1 MTERILYEVLEATGY
16 VSDGEPA
23 HGVHLSAEADGQPK
37 FRDFSPDALW
47 RSETALTVY
56 FKYESEGPS
65 EDRIAVWQREIWNL
79 GFAPLLWV
87 ISPESIGVYNG
98 FSRPREAGN
107 AAAHLLDTFGRIE
120 EELDRLDALAGRLAM
135 ETGEFWRR
143 ARSVHRRT
151 CVDRQ
156 LLSDLGALEGDLLSE
171 DLDRPSAQGLIGRS
185 IFVQYLIDRGIV
197 TRKFLESE
205 YGHGTLSDILRDRQA
220 TNLLFD
226 WLRDTFNG
234 DMFPAESS
242 RLPATRHLRR
252 VADFLDA
259 VDPVSGQGTFFP
271 YQFDV
276 IPVELI
282 SSIYE
287 QFAQTDSEPGDG
299 EGEEDVHY
307 TRLSLVSLVLD
318 EIADGLDGRETV
330 LDLSCGSGV
339 FLVEALRRLVVR
351 RCNGKRPNRRVI
363 RSVLN
368 DQIYGVD
375 ISEAAVRVAAFS
387 LYLAALELDPN
398 PTPPKELRFRPLI
411 GRTLFIADS
420 RNVEE
425 TPEGRRALTD
435 GGERRAF
442 DVIVGNPPWSYRGK
456 KARAA
461 ANSTGE
467 SKSIRAPRGVSL
479 DFVLRALDFAT
490 PDTRLGMVLSGVQFF
505 SRSGTGA
512 AVLRSL
518 VEELSPVTLVNLSYQ
533 SSWLFPRGSL
543 PAMVLL
549 ARHRPSTRDGI
560 TAVQVPWSP
569 AGEQSHTFEI
579 AREDIVTLP
588 ISDWLRKP
596 ECLKTAFFGL
606 GRDLALLDRLTDR
619 HESLGKQLQALNAEF
634 HDGLKY
640 GNRSRDSRFLHGLPV
655 LTKADVQPFVVSTS
669 LELFQSDRAQWP
681 RRRDTYRAPLL
692 LVREFLQGG
701 GRAICAVAERDAV
714 FTDAFFGV
722 ALPHEQLA
730 TAHLIASIL
739 SSSLASWFFL
749 MTGSTFGLSMRRLL
763 LRDIEHIPIPVLDSA
778 CRSTAGRR
786 LIELGRRRR
795 TGPLAGRDW
804 REIDEAVFDLYELD
818 AADRIVARD
827 GLVRAGWQ
835 WKSGRLASAR
845 AAETDTDLLAYA
857 QTFLSVVDAWLVEGK
872 RRRMRGEV
880 FGFPAS
886 APHRVVRFVLEDG
899 TDPSSTRVVETEGKV
914 RDVLD
919 RVGERLSV
927 RIGESLVGQRALRV
941 YGPNEVVIVKPAA
954 KRHWM
959 GVSALD
965 DADAVV
971 SDSVAGIAG

>member
-1 MTERILYEVLEATGY
+1 MTEPILNEVLEATGY
-16 VSDGEPA
+16 LSDGEPA
-23 HGVHLSAEADGQPK
+23 HGVYLSGEADGLPR

-47 RSETALTVY
+47 RSESALTVY
-56 FKYESEGPS
+56 FKYESEDPS
-65 EDRIAVWQREIWNL
+65 EEQIAAWQREIWNH

-107 AAAHLLDTFGRIE
+107 ATVHLLDTFGRIE

-156 LLSDLGALEGDLLSE
+156 LLSDLGSLEGDLESE
-171 DLDRPSAQGLIGRS
+171 DLDRPGAQGLIGRS
-185 IFVQYLIDRGIV
+185 IFAQYLIDRGIV
-197 TRKFLESE
+197 TREFLESE

-220 TNLLFD
+220 TKELFD

-242 RLPATRHLRR
+242 GLPGTRHLQR

-259 VDPVSGQGTFFP
+259 VDPESGQRTFFP

-287 QFAQTDSEPGDG
+287 QFANSDSEPNDD
-299 EGEEDVHY
+299 ESEEDVHY

-318 EIADGLDGRETV
+318 EIADGLGGRETV

-339 FLVEALRRLVVR
+339 FLVEALRRLVVH

-363 RSVLN
+363 RSVLY

-398 PTPPKELRFRPLI
+398 PRPPKELRFRPLI

-425 TPEGRRALTD
+425 TPEGRRALTE

-461 ANSTGE
+461 ANSTSE
-467 SKSIRAPRGVSL
+467 SRGIRAPRGVSL

-512 AVLRSL
+512 AVLRGL
-518 VEELSPVTLVNLSYQ
+518 LEELSPVTLVNLSYQ

-549 ARHRPSTRDGI
+549 ARHRPSTHDAI

-588 ISDWLRKP
+588 ISDWMRKP

-619 HESLGKQLQALNAEF
+619 YRSLGEQLQALDTELRG
-634 HDGLKY
+634 GLKY
-640 GNRSRDSRFLHGLPV
+640 GDRSRDARFLQDLPV
-655 LTKADVQPFVVSTS
+655 LTKTDVRPFVVSDG
-669 LELFQSDRAQWP
+669 LHQFDSDWAERP
-681 RRRDTYRAPLL
+681 RSRETYRAPLV
-692 LVREFLQGG
+692 LVREFVQAG
-701 GRAICAVAERDAV
+701 GRAVCAVAERDVV
-714 FTDAFFGV
+714 FTDALLG
-722 ALPHEQLA
+722 A
-730 TAHLIASIL
+730 TIPREKVGIAYLIASIL

-763 LRDIEHIPIPVLDSA
+763 LRDIEHLPIPSLDRA
-778 CRSTAGRR
+778 CRSTAGQR

-795 TGPLAGRDW
+795 TDRLAGRDW

-818 AADRIVARD
+818 EADRIVARD

-835 WKSGRLASAR
+835 WKSGRVASAR
-845 AAETDTDLLAYA
+845 AAEMDADMLIYA
-857 QTFLSVVDAWLVEGK
+857 QTFLSAVDAWLAEGK
-872 RRRMRGEV
+872 RRRMRGEL
-880 FGFPAS
+880 FDLSAS
-886 APHRVVRFVLEDG
+886 APYRVVRFILEDEIG
-899 TDPSSTRVVETEGKV
+899 PSTTGLVRTEGRL

-919 RVGERLSV
+919 RIGERLNV
-927 RIGESLVGQRALRV
+927 RIGEALVGQRALRV
-941 YGPNEVVIVKPAA
+941 YGPNEVVIIKPAA
-954 KRHWM
+954 RRHWM

-971 SDSVAGIAG
+971 SDSLSGLAG

>member
-1 MTERILYEVLEATGY
+1 MTEPVLYEVLEATGY
-16 VSDGEPA
+16 LSDGEPA
-23 HGVHLSAEADGQPK
+23 HGVYLSAETGGQPE

-47 RSETALTVY
+47 RSESALTVY
-56 FKYESEGPS
+56 FKYTS
-65 EDRIAVWQREIWNL
+65 EDPGEERVAAWQREIWNR

-135 ETGEFWRR
+135 ETGEFWGR
-143 ARSVHRRT
+143 ARAVHRRT

-156 LLSDLGALEGDLLSE
+156 LLSDLGALERDLLSE
-171 DLDRPSAQGLIGRS
+171 DLDRPVAQGLIGRS
-185 IFVQYLIDRGIV
+185 IFAQYLIDRGIV
-197 TRKFLESE
+197 TRDFLESE
-205 YGHGTLSDILRDRQA
+205 YGHETLSDILRDRQA
-220 TNLLFD
+220 TKRLFD

-259 VDPVSGQGTFFP
+259 VDPVSGQRNFFP

-287 QFAQTDSEPGDG
+287 QFANTDSEPDDD

-318 EIADGLDGRETV
+318 EIADGLSGRETV

-363 RSVLN
+363 RSVLY

-398 PTPPKELRFRPLI
+398 PRPPKELRFRPLI

-425 TPEGRRALTD
+425 TPGGRRALTE
-435 GGERRAF
+435 GGERRTF
-442 DVIVGNPPWSYRGK
+442 DVIVGNPPWSYQGK
-456 KARAA
+456 EARAA
-461 ANSTGE
+461 VHSTSNSR
-467 SKSIRAPRGVSL
+467 SIRAPRGVSL

-490 PDTRLGMVLSGVQFF
+490 PETRLGMVLSGVQFF

-512 AVLRSL
+512 AVLQSL
-518 VEELSPVTLVNLSYQ
+518 VAELSPVTLVNLSYQ

-549 ARHRPSTRDGI
+549 ARHRPSTRDRI
-560 TAVQVPWSP
+560 TAVQVPWSL

-619 HESLGKQLQALNAEF
+619 YGSLGEQLQALDTEF
-634 HDGLKY
+634 RGGIKY
-640 GNRSRDSRFLHGLPV
+640 GNRSHDARFLRGLPV
-655 LTKADVQPFVVSTS
+655 LTKTDVLPFVLSDS
-669 LELFQSDRAQWP
+669 LRQFDGDRAERP
-681 RRRDTYRAPLL
+681 RRRDNYRAPLV
-692 LVREFLQGG
+692 LVREFVQAG
-701 GRAICAVAERDAV
+701 GRAVCAVSGRDVV
-714 FTDAFFGV
+714 FTDAFLG
-722 ALPHEQLA
+722 A
-730 TAHLIASIL
+730 TIPRKKLGIAYLIASIL

-763 LRDIEHIPIPVLDSA
+763 LRDIEHVPIPFLDRA
-778 CRSTAGRR
+778 CSSTAGQR
-786 LIELGRRRR
+786 LIELGRQRR
-795 TGPLAGRDW
+795 TDPLSVQDW
-804 REIDEAVFDLYELD
+804 QEIDEAVFDLYELD
-818 AADRIVARD
+818 KAERIVARD

-845 AAETDTDLLAYA
+845 AAEMDLDMLAYA
-857 QTFLSVVDAWLVEGK
+857 QTFLSAVDAWLATGK
-872 RRRMRGEV
+872 GHRMRGEV
-880 FGFPAS
+880 FDISAS
-886 APHRVVRFVLEDG
+886 APHRVVRFVLEDEIG
-899 TDPSSTRVVETEGKV
+899 PSTTGLVKTECRL

-919 RVGERLSV
+919 RIGERLNV

-954 KRHWM
+954 RRHWM

-971 SDSVAGIAG
+971 TDSLSGFTG

>member
-1 MTERILYEVLEATGY
+1 MTEPILYEVLEATGY
-16 VSDGEPA
+16 LSDGEPA
-23 HGVHLSAEADGQPK
+23 HGVYLSADADGQPN

-47 RSETALTVY
+47 RSESALTVY
-56 FKYESEGPS
+56 FKYEG
-65 EDRIAVWQREIWNL
+65 EDPDEERIATWQREIWNH

-107 AAAHLLDTFGRIE
+107 AAAHLLGTFGRIE

-135 ETGEFWRR
+135 ETGEFWGR
-143 ARSVHRRT
+143 ARAVHRRT

-156 LLSDLGALEGDLLSE
+156 LLSDLGVLEGDLLSE
-171 DLDRPSAQGLIGRS
+171 DLDRPGAQGLIGRS
-185 IFVQYLIDRGIV
+185 IFTQYLIDRGIV
-197 TRKFLESE
+197 TREFLESQ
-205 YGHGTLSDILRDRQA
+205 YGHGTLSGILRDRRA
-220 TNLLFD
+220 TKLLFD

-234 DMFPAESS
+234 DMFPVESS

-287 QFAQTDSEPGDG
+287 QFAHTNSESDDD
-299 EGEEDVHY
+299 ESEEDVHY

-318 EIADGLDGRETV
+318 EIAHGLDGHETV

-339 FLVEALRRLVVR
+339 FLVEALRRLVAR
-351 RCNGKRPNRRVI
+351 RGNGKRSNRRVI
-363 RSVLN
+363 RSVLY

-398 PTPPKELRFRPLI
+398 PRPPKELTFEPLI
-411 GRTLFIADS
+411 GRTLFIADA

-425 TPEGRRALTD
+425 TPEGRRELTE
-435 GGERRAF
+435 GGERRTF
-442 DVIVGNPPWSYRGK
+442 DVIVGNPPWSYKGK
-456 KARAA
+456 EARAA
-461 ANSTGE
+461 VSSTGE
-467 SKSIRAPRGVSL
+467 SSSIRAPRGVSL
-479 DFVLRALDFAT
+479 DFVLRALDFAS

-505 SRSGTGA
+505 SRSETGA

-518 VEELSPVTLVNLSYQ
+518 VEELSPITLVNLSFQ

-549 ARHRPSTRDGI
+549 ARHRPSTRDSI
-560 TAVQVPWSP
+560 TTVQVPWSP
-569 AGEQSHTFEI
+569 AGERSHTFEVTH
-579 AREDIVTLP
+579 EDIVTLP
-588 ISDWLRKP
+588 ISDWMRKP

-606 GRDLALLDRLTDR
+606 GRDLALLDRMTDR
-619 HESLGKQLQALNAEF
+619 YRSLGVQLQALDTELRG
-634 HDGLKY
+634 GLKY
-640 GNRSRDSRFLHGLPV
+640 GDRSRDARFLQKLPV
-655 LTKADVQPFVVSTS
+655 LTKTDVQPFVVSDS
-669 LELFQSDRAQWP
+669 LHQFNSDWAERP
-681 RRRDTYRAPLL
+681 RSRDTYRAPLV
-692 LVREFLQGG
+692 LVREFVQAG
-701 GRAICAVAERDAV
+701 GRVVCAVSERDVV
-714 FTDAFFGV
+714 FTDALLG
-722 ALPHEQLA
+722 A
-730 TAHLIASIL
+730 TIPRENLGIAYLIASIL

-763 LRDIEHIPIPVLDSA
+763 LRDIEHFPIPFLDSA
-778 CRSTAGRR
+778 CRSTAGQR

-795 TGPLAGRDW
+795 TDPLAVRDW
-804 REIDEAVFDLYELD
+804 QEIDEAVFDLYELD
-818 AADRIVARD
+818 QADRIVARD

-845 AAETDTDLLAYA
+845 TAELDVDMLAYA
-857 QTFLSVVDAWLVEGK
+857 QTFLSVVDAWLGEGK
-872 RRRMRGEV
+872 RSRLRGEV
-880 FGFPAS
+880 YEFSAS
-886 APHRVVRFVLEDG
+886 APHRVVRFVLEDEIG
-899 TDPSSTRVVETEGKV
+899 PSTTGVVKTEGRL

-919 RVGERLSV
+919 RIGERLNV
-927 RIGESLVGQRALRV
+927 RIGDVLVGQRALRV
-941 YGPNEVVIVKPAA
+941 YGANEVVIVKPAA
-954 KRHWM
+954 RRHWM
-959 GVSALD
+959 GVSALN
-965 DADAVV
+965 DADTVV
-971 SDSVAGIAG
+971 TDSLLGLAG